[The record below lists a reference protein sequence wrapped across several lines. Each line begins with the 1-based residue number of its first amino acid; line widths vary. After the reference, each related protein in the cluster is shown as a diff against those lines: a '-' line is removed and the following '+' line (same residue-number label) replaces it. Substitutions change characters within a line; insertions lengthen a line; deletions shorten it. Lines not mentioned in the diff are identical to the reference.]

1 MTAGERQQPPPLRV
15 IAGLAAAAAVALFLA
30 NLWSATIVGA
40 LLPAVEAEIRVLD
53 PDLNIGAME
62 MMQDGTQ
69 DLVTLRADVSR
80 PTLLAGRVVT
90 PLGFDGGR
98 SGWFRV
104 RLSARG
110 VLQAP
115 LIFLVLLLGWPVS
128 SPSHAIRRCL
138 LGLPLLALLLAVD
151 APLDLLA
158 NLWEVAVHHVDPN
171 AQVSLFAWAK
181 FMEGGGSAALAL
193 AFAVVAI
200 GASAPRRALDRVSPA
215 AQRPSA

>member
-1 MTAGERQQPPPLRV
+1 MTAGHRQQPSALEI
-15 IAGLAAAAAVALFLA
+15 IAGLAAAAAVALALA
-30 NLWSATIVGA
+30 TVWSGKTVAA
-40 LLPAVEAEIRVLD
+40 LLPAIEAEIRALD
-53 PDLNIGAME
+53 PDLNIGGME
-62 MMQDGTQ
+62 MMHDGPQ

-90 PLGFDGGR
+90 PLGFDGR
-98 SGWFRV
+98 QSGWYRV

-128 SPSHAIRRCL
+128 SPSRALRRYL

-158 NLWEVAVHHVDPN
+158 NFWQVAVRHADPN

-181 FMEGGGSAALAL
+181 FLEGGGSAALAL

-200 GASAPRRALDRVSPA
+200 GASEPRALGRVAPA
-215 AQRPSA
+215 AQRSGA